1 MGYEFEDYD
10 EEPTQEEME
19 EHEGAEATK
28 AKMTKKKLKIE
39 FDTEN
44 FANGIV
50 SAVTSEVKKN
60 LETSIIEQIKKEVL
74 DDLKEKI
81 RLSTHEIIK
90 DIIVDFME
98 NEKIKIGGSSFWDDE
113 PLKELTMLEYAKK
126 CVGDSV
132 VKGNFKVVTGYEKD
146 RYSNSGYRAKTQE
159 FTFSDYIR
167 SQLAIGNDIKEYI
180 DKQVVEIKNN
190 VNRDVKKVF
199 DDSTKKMLSESVLNV
214 LMANDTYKKI
224 ESNLACIADR
234 TVE

>member
-1 MGYEFEDYD
+1 MYDYD
-10 EEPTQEEME
+10 EYEDYEPTQEELE
-19 EHEGAEATK
+19 EYEGAEATK
-28 AKMTKKKLKIE
+28 TKMTKKKLKIE

-50 SAVTSEVKKN
+50 AAVTSEVKKN
-60 LETSIIEQIKKEVL
+60 LEASIIEQIKKEVL
-74 DDLKEKI
+74 DDLKEKV

-90 DIIVDFME
+90 DIIVEFME

-113 PLKELTMLEYAKK
+113 PLKELSMLEYAKK

-132 VKGNFKVVTGYEKD
+132 KGGKFKVVTSYEKD
-146 RYSNSGYRAKTQE
+146 RYDNRYRAKTQE
-159 FTFSDYIR
+159 FTFADYIR
-167 SQLAIGNDIKEYI
+167 SELAIGNDIKDYI

-190 VNRDVKKVF
+190 VNRDVKKIF

-224 ESNLACIADR
+224 ENNLLCIADR